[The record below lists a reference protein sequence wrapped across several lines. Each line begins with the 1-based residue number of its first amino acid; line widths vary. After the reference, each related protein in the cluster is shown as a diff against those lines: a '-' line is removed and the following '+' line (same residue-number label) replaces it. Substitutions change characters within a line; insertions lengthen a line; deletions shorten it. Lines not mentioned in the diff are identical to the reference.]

1 MLVEHYRKKGPNARI
16 KGIDRINKTNI
27 YDTYRDLYMS
37 QKEPS
42 DLDKAQTLPLCFQS
56 NK

>member
-16 KGIDRINKTNI
+16 KGIDRINKANI
-27 YDTYRDLYMS
+27 YDTYKDLYMS